1 MKDNIVIFSPQIEIF
16 SPFVGHC
23 DASRAN
29 MSAKQITQCVISPN
43 TDTPL
48 IIDKYYQKFT
58 GLNSPFAEFAVEDGH
73 ILLSNNET
81 LVVYY
86 PGIKKLMT
94 KSIPPSKKMINNS
107 MSLKYKAGVGP
118 IKSGKLLFDYTH
130 MDNQTFMPKIGYRT
144 KIMFSSFFGYTADD
158 ALAISESFAKRT
170 QIEYSQKVFVPITKE
185 WKYLRNTLD
194 NFFYTQNEVLFEE
207 DYVKYFTIDASP
219 HFMAEVHNISEQESM
234 FFTKRLPGIDGGT
247 VTSVKVHRN
256 TEKSFQELRD
266 EYLYTPGLIEEIE
279 YLYQANYSNYLEA
292 KHVFLQLGIAEEEAI
307 KLAEELFHDHYSVPK
322 FHKNFEDKLRD
333 DFQLESSN
341 VDFMLE
347 VTVEKTTSTTRG
359 DKFTNLFAGKG
370 TVSIIIPD
378 EIMPKDP
385 LTNEPVDMVF
395 NPLGIFGRNNW
406 GTIFELGLSKIIE
419 DIEILAVGVNGNDDD
434 LDIAMDIL
442 RRIEFIATD
451 FIKKYDT
458 EYFEKIMKTLA
469 HLEAEYKNGDAEPL
483 ITFIRDIQDKGFYLY
498 IPNFPEVTYNE
509 FYTYFLEPYG
519 KEFGV
524 NFGKSKVRVSDE
536 LIRWLRENWNYKN
549 NVIGDEVYDIDIDAF
564 VGSNYLLK
572 LYHSSYS
579 KYTAVSL
586 ASSYSKI
593 TGQPARG
600 RKKAG
605 GQHIS
610 WQTLAALLGHKENNG
625 MLKELYSIK
634 SDAPLKEKEKFLMSY
649 ITTGEYNMKPKYVSL
664 TKNAV
669 NNALKVLGMSFEKER
684 YLLREVTGE

>member
-1 MKDNIVIFSPQIEIF
+1 MTDKIVIFSPQIETF
-16 SPFVGHC
+16 SPFVSNC

-29 MSAKQITQCVISPN
+29 MTAKQITQSVISPN

-58 GLNSPFAEFAVEDGH
+58 GLNTPFAEYAQEDGH
-73 ILLSNNET
+73 VLLSNGET
-81 LVVYY
+81 MVVYY
-86 PGIKKLMT
+86 PELKKLIT
-94 KSIPPSKKMINNS
+94 KSTPPSKKMINNS
-107 MSLKYKAGVGP
+107 MSLKYKVGVGP
-118 IKSGKLLFDYTH
+118 VKKGNLLFDYTNMNH
-130 MDNQTFMPKIGYRT
+130 DTFMPKIGYRT

-170 QIEYSQKVFVPITKE
+170 EIEYSQKIFIPVTKE
-185 WKYLRNTLD
+185 WKYLRNPLD
-194 NFFYTQNEVLFEE
+194 SFFYTPGQTLFEE
-207 DYVKYFTIDASP
+207 DYARYFMIDAGE
-219 HFMAEVHNISEQESM
+219 HFMAEIHNISEQQSM
-234 FFTKRLPGIDGGT
+234 FFTKKIDGIKEGT

-256 TEKSFQELRD
+256 TEKTFQEIKE

-279 YLYQANYSNYLEA
+279 EMYQANYSNYLEA
-292 KHVFLQLGIAEEEAI
+292 KHIFLQLGIDEEESI

-322 FHKNFEDKLRD
+322 FPKNFEDKLRD
-333 DFQLESSN
+333 DFHLEAKN

-347 VTVEKTTSTTRG
+347 VTIEKTASTTRG

-378 EIMPKDP
+378 EIMPRDP
-385 LTNEPVDMVF
+385 LTDEPVDMVF

-406 GTIFELGLSKIIE
+406 GTIFELGLSKVIE
-419 DIEILAVGVNGNDDD
+419 DIEILTSTINGSDDD
-434 LDIAMDIL
+434 LDIAMQVL
-442 RRIEFIATD
+442 ARIDFTADKFIQ
-451 FIKKYDT
+451 KYDL
-458 EYFEKIMKTLA
+458 EYFERIRKVLA
-469 HLEAEYKNGDAEPL
+469 HLETEYHHGDAAPL
-483 ITFIRDIQDKGFYLY
+483 MAFIKDIQEEGFYLY
-498 IPNFPEVTYNE
+498 VSNFPEITYND
-509 FYTYFLEPYG
+509 FYTTFLKPYG
-519 KEFGV
+519 EEFNV
-524 NFGKSKVRVSDE
+524 NFGKSKIQISED
-536 LIRWLRENWNYKN
+536 LIKWLREKWNYKN
-549 NVIGDEVYDIDIDAF
+549 NVIGSESYEIDLDAF

-610 WQTLAALLGHKENNG
+610 WQTLAALLGHRENNG

-634 SDAPLKEKEKFLMSY
+634 SDSPLKEKEKFLMSF
-649 ITTGEYNMKPKYVSL
+649 ITTGEYNLRPRYVSL
-664 TKNAV
+664 TKTAV

-684 YLLREVTGE
+684 YHVSKD